1 MSALKKGGVARVL
14 YGMPVGLQGAMVRGP
29 HTGIPFAVTGAVV
42 IGWYWVVA
50 VARGGDLC

>member
-42 IGWYWVVA
+42 IGRYWVMA